1 MKTLIPLL
9 VFCLVATC
17 NAELRTWT
25 AVNGKEVE
33 AEFVSNEKEIV
44 TLKLKSGK
52 LFIVPLNKLSKS
64 DQEFLKAKPSSG
76 PLVDNIVGKVM
87 TFEFE
92 GGEILVQFN
101 GDGRMLAGENGG
113 LEDGGETYK
122 IEGNEVLVFSK
133 GNRDGGISFTSSSPK
148 VGDQVELGPEEKK
161 MKGKIIKIE
170 KITDSKIAG
179 YWVSDV
185 KLTIKN
191 LKALKASSSDDFEK
205 RIYGENIESLEKGV
219 GLEQMPLT
227 LQSKTIIK
235 IEDNGKMIIFMND
248 SKQVGTYSTKS
259 SSKIIGNLGGRFSMT
274 LDGEALRMMPLG
286 QLDLETGF
294 LPVMFSRTSPP
305 VD

>member
-9 VFCLVATC
+9 VFCLVTIC

-25 AVNGKEVE
+25 SIVGTKVE
-33 AEFVSNEKEIV
+33 AELVSLTGNQV
-44 TLKLKSGK
+44 TLKTKAGK
-52 LFIVPLNKLSKS
+52 TIKLPLNKLSKA
-64 DQEFLKAKPSSG
+64 DQEFLTAK
-76 PLVDNIVGKVM
+76 
-87 TFEFE
+87 
-92 GGEILVQFN
+92 
-101 GDGRMLAGENGG
+101 
-113 LEDGGETYK
+113 
-122 IEGNEVLVFSK
+122 
-133 GNRDGGISFTSSSPK
+133 SSPK
-148 VGDQVELGPEEKK
+148 EPTKGEVGVK
-161 MKGKIIKIE
+161 
-170 KITDSKIAG
+170 TADSKIAG

-259 SSKIIGNLGGRFSMT
+259 SSKIIGDFGGRFSMT
-274 LDGEALRMMPLG
+274 LDGGVLRMMPLG

>member
-1 MKTLIPLL
+1 MKKIIPFLA
-9 VFCLVATC
+9 FCLIATC

-25 AVNGKEVE
+25 SIVGTKVE
-33 AEFVSNEKEIV
+33 AELVSLTGNQV
-44 TLKLKSGK
+44 TLKTKAGKTLK
-52 LFIVPLNKLSKS
+52 LPLNKLSKA
-64 DQEFLKAKPSSG
+64 DQEFLKAKPSPKEPTKG
-76 PLVDNIVGKVM
+76 EVGVK
-87 TFEFE
+87 T
-92 GGEILVQFN
+92 
-101 GDGRMLAGENGG
+101 A
-113 LEDGGETYK
+113 
-122 IEGNEVLVFSK
+122 
-133 GNRDGGISFTSSSPK
+133 
-148 VGDQVELGPEEKK
+148 
-161 MKGKIIKIE
+161 
-170 KITDSKIAG
+170 DSKIAG

>member
-9 VFCLVATC
+9 VFCLVTIC

-25 AVNGKEVE
+25 SIVGTKVE
-33 AEFVSNEKEIV
+33 AELVSLTGNQV
-44 TLKLKSGK
+44 TLKTKAGKTLK
-52 LFIVPLNKLSKS
+52 LPLNKLSKA
-64 DQEFLKAKPSSG
+64 DQEFLKAK
-76 PLVDNIVGKVM
+76 
-87 TFEFE
+87 
-92 GGEILVQFN
+92 
-101 GDGRMLAGENGG
+101 
-113 LEDGGETYK
+113 
-122 IEGNEVLVFSK
+122 
-133 GNRDGGISFTSSSPK
+133 SSPK
-148 VGDQVELGPEEKK
+148 EPTKGEVGVK
-161 MKGKIIKIE
+161 
-170 KITDSKIAG
+170 TADSKIAG

-205 RIYGENIESLEKGV
+205 RIYRENIESLEKGV

-259 SSKIIGNLGGRFSMT
+259 SSKIIGDFGGRFSMT
-274 LDGEALRMMPLG
+274 LDGGVLRMMPLG

>member
-9 VFCLVATC
+9 VFCLVTIC

-25 AVNGKEVE
+25 SIVGTKVE
-33 AEFVSNEKEIV
+33 AELVSLTGNQV
-44 TLKLKSGK
+44 TLKTKAGKTLK
-52 LFIVPLNKLSKS
+52 LPLNKLSKA
-64 DQEFLKAKPSSG
+64 DQEFLKAK
-76 PLVDNIVGKVM
+76 
-87 TFEFE
+87 
-92 GGEILVQFN
+92 
-101 GDGRMLAGENGG
+101 
-113 LEDGGETYK
+113 
-122 IEGNEVLVFSK
+122 
-133 GNRDGGISFTSSSPK
+133 SSPK
-148 VGDQVELGPEEKK
+148 EPTKGEVGVK
-161 MKGKIIKIE
+161 
-170 KITDSKIAG
+170 TADSKIAG

-219 GLEQMPLT
+219 RLEQMPLT

-259 SSKIIGNLGGRFSMT
+259 SSKIIGDFGGRFSMT
-274 LDGEALRMMPLG
+274 LDGGVLRMMPLG

>member
-9 VFCLVATC
+9 VFCLVTIC

-25 AVNGKEVE
+25 SIVGTKVE
-33 AEFVSNEKEIV
+33 AELVSLTGNQV
-44 TLKLKSGK
+44 TLKTKAGKTLK
-52 LFIVPLNKLSKS
+52 LPLNKLSKA
-64 DQEFLKAKPSSG
+64 DQEFLKAK
-76 PLVDNIVGKVM
+76 
-87 TFEFE
+87 
-92 GGEILVQFN
+92 
-101 GDGRMLAGENGG
+101 
-113 LEDGGETYK
+113 
-122 IEGNEVLVFSK
+122 
-133 GNRDGGISFTSSSPK
+133 SSPK
-148 VGDQVELGPEEKK
+148 EPTKGEVGVK
-161 MKGKIIKIE
+161 
-170 KITDSKIAG
+170 TADSKIAG

-235 IEDNGKMIIFMND
+235 IEDNGKLIIFMND

-259 SSKIIGNLGGRFSMT
+259 SSKIIGDFGGRFSMT
-274 LDGEALRMMPLG
+274 LDGGVLRMMPLG

>member
-1 MKTLIPLL
+1 MKSLIPFLIL
-9 VFCLVATC
+9 CLIATC

-25 AVNGKEVE
+25 SIVGTKVE
-33 AEFVSNEKEIV
+33 AELVSLTGNQV
-44 TLKLKSGK
+44 TLKTKAGKTLK
-52 LFIVPLNKLSKS
+52 LPLNKLSKA
-64 DQEFLKAKPSSG
+64 DQEFLKAK
-76 PLVDNIVGKVM
+76 
-87 TFEFE
+87 
-92 GGEILVQFN
+92 
-101 GDGRMLAGENGG
+101 
-113 LEDGGETYK
+113 
-122 IEGNEVLVFSK
+122 
-133 GNRDGGISFTSSSPK
+133 SSPK
-148 VGDQVELGPEEKK
+148 EPTKGDVGVK
-161 MKGKIIKIE
+161 
-170 KITDSKIAG
+170 TADSKIAG

-235 IEDNGKMIIFMND
+235 IEDNGKLIIFMND

-259 SSKIIGNLGGRFSMT
+259 SSKIIGDFGGRFSMT
-274 LDGEALRMMPLG
+274 LDGGVLRMMPLG

>member
-9 VFCLVATC
+9 VFCLVTIC

-25 AVNGKEVE
+25 SIVDTKVE
-33 AEFVSNEKEIV
+33 AELVSLTGNQV
-44 TLKLKSGK
+44 TLKTKAGKTLK
-52 LFIVPLNKLSKS
+52 LPLNKLSKA
-64 DQEFLKAKPSSG
+64 DQEFLKAK
-76 PLVDNIVGKVM
+76 
-87 TFEFE
+87 
-92 GGEILVQFN
+92 
-101 GDGRMLAGENGG
+101 
-113 LEDGGETYK
+113 
-122 IEGNEVLVFSK
+122 
-133 GNRDGGISFTSSSPK
+133 SSPK
-148 VGDQVELGPEEKK
+148 EPTKGEVGVK
-161 MKGKIIKIE
+161 
-170 KITDSKIAG
+170 TADSKIAG

-259 SSKIIGNLGGRFSMT
+259 SSKIIGDFGGRFSMT
-274 LDGEALRMMPLG
+274 LDGGVLRMMPLG

-294 LPVMFSRTSPP
+294 LTKQ
-305 VD
+305 

>member
-9 VFCLVATC
+9 TFCLVAIC

-25 AVNGKEVE
+25 SIVGTKVE
-33 AEFVSNEKEIV
+33 AELVSLTGNQV
-44 TLKLKSGK
+44 TLKTKAGKTLK
-52 LFIVPLNKLSKS
+52 LPLNKLSKA
-64 DQEFLKAKPSSG
+64 DQEFLKAK
-76 PLVDNIVGKVM
+76 
-87 TFEFE
+87 
-92 GGEILVQFN
+92 
-101 GDGRMLAGENGG
+101 
-113 LEDGGETYK
+113 
-122 IEGNEVLVFSK
+122 
-133 GNRDGGISFTSSSPK
+133 SSPK
-148 VGDQVELGPEEKK
+148 EPTKGEVGVK
-161 MKGKIIKIE
+161 
-170 KITDSKIAG
+170 TADSKIAG

-191 LKALKASSSDDFEK
+191 LKALKAASSDDFEK

-259 SSKIIGNLGGRFSMT
+259 SSKIIGDFGGRFSMT
-274 LDGEALRMMPLG
+274 LNGGALRMMPLG

-294 LPVMFSRTSPP
+294 LPVMFSRKSPP
-305 VD
+305 LD

>member
-9 VFCLVATC
+9 VFCLVTIC

-25 AVNGKEVE
+25 SIVGTKVE
-33 AEFVSNEKEIV
+33 AELVSLTGNQV
-44 TLKLKSGK
+44 TLKTKAGKTLK
-52 LFIVPLNKLSKS
+52 LPLNKLSKA
-64 DQEFLKAKPSSG
+64 DQEFLTAK
-76 PLVDNIVGKVM
+76 
-87 TFEFE
+87 
-92 GGEILVQFN
+92 
-101 GDGRMLAGENGG
+101 
-113 LEDGGETYK
+113 
-122 IEGNEVLVFSK
+122 
-133 GNRDGGISFTSSSPK
+133 SSPK
-148 VGDQVELGPEEKK
+148 EPTKGEVGVK
-161 MKGKIIKIE
+161 
-170 KITDSKIAG
+170 TADSKIAG

-259 SSKIIGNLGGRFSMT
+259 SSKIIGDFGGRFSMT
-274 LDGEALRMMPLG
+274 LDGGVLRMMPLG

>member
-9 VFCLVATC
+9 VFCLVAIC

-25 AVNGKEVE
+25 SIVGTKVE
-33 AEFVSNEKEIV
+33 AELVSLTGNQV
-44 TLKLKSGK
+44 TLKTKAGKTLK
-52 LFIVPLNKLSKS
+52 LPLNKLSKA
-64 DQEFLKAKPSSG
+64 DQEFLKAKPSPKEPTKG
-76 PLVDNIVGKVM
+76 EVGVK
-87 TFEFE
+87 T
-92 GGEILVQFN
+92 
-101 GDGRMLAGENGG
+101 A
-113 LEDGGETYK
+113 
-122 IEGNEVLVFSK
+122 
-133 GNRDGGISFTSSSPK
+133 
-148 VGDQVELGPEEKK
+148 
-161 MKGKIIKIE
+161 
-170 KITDSKIAG
+170 DSKIAG

-191 LKALKASSSDDFEK
+191 LKALKAASSDDFEK

>member
-9 VFCLVATC
+9 VFCLVAIC

-25 AVNGKEVE
+25 SIVGTKVE
-33 AEFVSNEKEIV
+33 AELVSLTGNQV
-44 TLKLKSGK
+44 TLKTKAGKTLK
-52 LFIVPLNKLSKS
+52 LPLNKLSKA
-64 DQEFLKAKPSSG
+64 DQEFLKAKPSPKEPTKG
-76 PLVDNIVGKVM
+76 EVGVK
-87 TFEFE
+87 T
-92 GGEILVQFN
+92 
-101 GDGRMLAGENGG
+101 A
-113 LEDGGETYK
+113 
-122 IEGNEVLVFSK
+122 
-133 GNRDGGISFTSSSPK
+133 
-148 VGDQVELGPEEKK
+148 
-161 MKGKIIKIE
+161 
-170 KITDSKIAG
+170 DSKIAG

>member
-9 VFCLVATC
+9 VFCLVTIC

-25 AVNGKEVE
+25 SIVGTKVE
-33 AEFVSNEKEIV
+33 AELVSLTGNQV
-44 TLKLKSGK
+44 TLKTKAGKTLK
-52 LFIVPLNKLSKS
+52 LPLNKLSKA
-64 DQEFLKAKPSSG
+64 DQEFLKAKPSPKEPTKG
-76 PLVDNIVGKVM
+76 EVGVK
-87 TFEFE
+87 T
-92 GGEILVQFN
+92 
-101 GDGRMLAGENGG
+101 A
-113 LEDGGETYK
+113 
-122 IEGNEVLVFSK
+122 
-133 GNRDGGISFTSSSPK
+133 
-148 VGDQVELGPEEKK
+148 
-161 MKGKIIKIE
+161 
-170 KITDSKIAG
+170 DSKIAG

>member
-1 MKTLIPLL
+1 MKTLISLL
-9 VFCLVATC
+9 VFCLVTIC

-25 AVNGKEVE
+25 SIVGTKVE
-33 AEFVSNEKEIV
+33 AELVSLTGNQV
-44 TLKLKSGK
+44 TLKTKAGKTLK
-52 LFIVPLNKLSKS
+52 LPLNKLSKA
-64 DQEFLKAKPSSG
+64 DQEFLKAK
-76 PLVDNIVGKVM
+76 
-87 TFEFE
+87 
-92 GGEILVQFN
+92 
-101 GDGRMLAGENGG
+101 
-113 LEDGGETYK
+113 
-122 IEGNEVLVFSK
+122 
-133 GNRDGGISFTSSSPK
+133 SSPK
-148 VGDQVELGPEEKK
+148 EPTKGEVPVNPNLKHEIKGEVGVK
-161 MKGKIIKIE
+161 
-170 KITDSKIAG
+170 TADSKIAG

-191 LKALKASSSDDFEK
+191 LKALKAASSDDFEK

>member
-9 VFCLVATC
+9 VFCLVAIC

-25 AVNGKEVE
+25 SIVGTKVE
-33 AEFVSNEKEIV
+33 AELVSLTGNQV
-44 TLKLKSGK
+44 TLKTKAGKTLK
-52 LFIVPLNKLSKS
+52 LPLNKLSKA
-64 DQEFLKAKPSSG
+64 DQEFLKAKPSPKEPTKG
-76 PLVDNIVGKVM
+76 EVGVK
-87 TFEFE
+87 T
-92 GGEILVQFN
+92 
-101 GDGRMLAGENGG
+101 A
-113 LEDGGETYK
+113 
-122 IEGNEVLVFSK
+122 
-133 GNRDGGISFTSSSPK
+133 
-148 VGDQVELGPEEKK
+148 
-161 MKGKIIKIE
+161 
-170 KITDSKIAG
+170 DSKIAG

-235 IEDNGKMIIFMND
+235 IEDNEKMIIFMND

>member
-1 MKTLIPLL
+1 MRILILFIVL
-9 VFCLVATC
+9 GSVCY
-17 NAELRTWT
+17 AELRTWT
-25 AVNGKEVE
+25 SIVGTKVE
-33 AEFVSNEKEIV
+33 AELVSLTGNQV
-44 TLKLKSGK
+44 TLKTKAGKTLK
-52 LFIVPLNKLSKS
+52 LPLNKLSKA
-64 DQEFLKAKPSSG
+64 DQEFLKAK
-76 PLVDNIVGKVM
+76 
-87 TFEFE
+87 
-92 GGEILVQFN
+92 
-101 GDGRMLAGENGG
+101 
-113 LEDGGETYK
+113 
-122 IEGNEVLVFSK
+122 
-133 GNRDGGISFTSSSPK
+133 SSPK
-148 VGDQVELGPEEKK
+148 EPTKGEVGVK
-161 MKGKIIKIE
+161 
-170 KITDSKIAG
+170 TADSKIAG

-259 SSKIIGNLGGRFSMT
+259 SSKIIGDFGGRFSMT
-274 LDGEALRMMPLG
+274 LDGGVLRMMPLG

>member
-9 VFCLVATC
+9 VFCLVAIC

-25 AVNGKEVE
+25 SIVGTKVE
-33 AEFVSNEKEIV
+33 AELVSLTGNQV
-44 TLKLKSGK
+44 TLKTKAGKTLK
-52 LFIVPLNKLSKS
+52 LPLNKLSKA
-64 DQEFLKAKPSSG
+64 DQEFLKAKPSPKEPTKG
-76 PLVDNIVGKVM
+76 EVGVK
-87 TFEFE
+87 T
-92 GGEILVQFN
+92 
-101 GDGRMLAGENGG
+101 A
-113 LEDGGETYK
+113 
-122 IEGNEVLVFSK
+122 
-133 GNRDGGISFTSSSPK
+133 
-148 VGDQVELGPEEKK
+148 
-161 MKGKIIKIE
+161 
-170 KITDSKIAG
+170 DSKIAG

-191 LKALKASSSDDFEK
+191 LKALKVSSSDDFEK

>member
-1 MKTLIPLL
+1 MRILILFFIVL
-9 VFCLVATC
+9 GSVC

-25 AVNGKEVE
+25 SIVGTKVE
-33 AEFVSNEKEIV
+33 AELVSLTGNQV
-44 TLKLKSGK
+44 TLKTKAGKTLK
-52 LFIVPLNKLSKS
+52 LPLNKLSKA
-64 DQEFLKAKPSSG
+64 DQEFLKAK
-76 PLVDNIVGKVM
+76 
-87 TFEFE
+87 
-92 GGEILVQFN
+92 
-101 GDGRMLAGENGG
+101 
-113 LEDGGETYK
+113 
-122 IEGNEVLVFSK
+122 
-133 GNRDGGISFTSSSPK
+133 SSPK
-148 VGDQVELGPEEKK
+148 EPTKGEVGVK
-161 MKGKIIKIE
+161 
-170 KITDSKIAG
+170 TADSKIAG

-259 SSKIIGNLGGRFSMT
+259 SSKIIGDFGGRFSMT
-274 LDGEALRMMPLG
+274 LDGGVLRMMPLG

>member
-1 MKTLIPLL
+1 MKKLIPLL
-9 VFCLVATC
+9 VFFLVTIC

-25 AVNGKEVE
+25 SIVGTKVE
-33 AEFVSNEKEIV
+33 AELVSLTGNQV
-44 TLKLKSGK
+44 TLKTKAGKTLK
-52 LFIVPLNKLSKS
+52 LPLNKLSKA
-64 DQEFLKAKPSSG
+64 DQEFLKAK
-76 PLVDNIVGKVM
+76 
-87 TFEFE
+87 
-92 GGEILVQFN
+92 
-101 GDGRMLAGENGG
+101 
-113 LEDGGETYK
+113 
-122 IEGNEVLVFSK
+122 
-133 GNRDGGISFTSSSPK
+133 SSPK
-148 VGDQVELGPEEKK
+148 EPTKGDVGVK
-161 MKGKIIKIE
+161 
-170 KITDSKIAG
+170 TADSKIAG

-259 SSKIIGNLGGRFSMT
+259 SSKIIGDFGGRFSMT
-274 LDGEALRMMPLG
+274 LDGGVLRMMPLG

>member
-1 MKTLIPLL
+1 MKTLIPFL
-9 VFCLVATC
+9 VFCLIATC

-25 AVNGKEVE
+25 SIVGTKVE
-33 AEFVSNEKEIV
+33 AELVSLTGNQV
-44 TLKLKSGK
+44 TLKTKAGKTLK
-52 LFIVPLNKLSKS
+52 LPLNKLSKA
-64 DQEFLKAKPSSG
+64 DQEFLKAKPSPKEPTKG
-76 PLVDNIVGKVM
+76 EVGVK
-87 TFEFE
+87 T
-92 GGEILVQFN
+92 
-101 GDGRMLAGENGG
+101 A
-113 LEDGGETYK
+113 
-122 IEGNEVLVFSK
+122 
-133 GNRDGGISFTSSSPK
+133 
-148 VGDQVELGPEEKK
+148 
-161 MKGKIIKIE
+161 
-170 KITDSKIAG
+170 DSKIAG

>member
-1 MKTLIPLL
+1 MKTFISFLI
-9 VFCLVATC
+9 FCLIATC
-17 NAELRTWT
+17 NAEIRTWT
-25 AVNGKEVE
+25 SIIGTKVE
-33 AEFVSNEKEIV
+33 AELVSLTGNQV
-44 TLKLKSGK
+44 TLKTKAGKTLK
-52 LFIVPLNKLSKS
+52 LPLNKLSKA
-64 DQEFLKAKPSSG
+64 DQEFLKAK
-76 PLVDNIVGKVM
+76 
-87 TFEFE
+87 
-92 GGEILVQFN
+92 
-101 GDGRMLAGENGG
+101 
-113 LEDGGETYK
+113 
-122 IEGNEVLVFSK
+122 
-133 GNRDGGISFTSSSPK
+133 SSPK
-148 VGDQVELGPEEKK
+148 EPTKGEVGVK
-161 MKGKIIKIE
+161 
-170 KITDSKIAG
+170 TADSKIAG

-259 SSKIIGNLGGRFSMT
+259 SSKIIGDFGGRFSMT
-274 LDGEALRMMPLG
+274 LDGGVLRMMPLG

>member
-9 VFCLVATC
+9 VFCLVTIC

-25 AVNGKEVE
+25 SIVGTKVE
-33 AEFVSNEKEIV
+33 AELVSLTGNQV
-44 TLKLKSGK
+44 TLKTKAGKTLK
-52 LFIVPLNKLSKS
+52 LPLKKLSKA
-64 DQEFLKAKPSSG
+64 DQEFLKAK
-76 PLVDNIVGKVM
+76 
-87 TFEFE
+87 
-92 GGEILVQFN
+92 
-101 GDGRMLAGENGG
+101 
-113 LEDGGETYK
+113 
-122 IEGNEVLVFSK
+122 
-133 GNRDGGISFTSSSPK
+133 SSPK
-148 VGDQVELGPEEKK
+148 EPTKGEVGVK
-161 MKGKIIKIE
+161 
-170 KITDSKIAG
+170 TADSKIAG

>member
-9 VFCLVATC
+9 VFCLVAIC

-25 AVNGKEVE
+25 SIVGTKVE
-33 AEFVSNEKEIV
+33 AELVSLTGNQV
-44 TLKLKSGK
+44 TLKTKAGKTLK
-52 LFIVPLNKLSKS
+52 LPLNKLSKT
-64 DQEFLKAKPSSG
+64 DQEFLKAKPSPKEPTKG
-76 PLVDNIVGKVM
+76 EVGVK
-87 TFEFE
+87 T
-92 GGEILVQFN
+92 
-101 GDGRMLAGENGG
+101 A
-113 LEDGGETYK
+113 
-122 IEGNEVLVFSK
+122 
-133 GNRDGGISFTSSSPK
+133 
-148 VGDQVELGPEEKK
+148 
-161 MKGKIIKIE
+161 
-170 KITDSKIAG
+170 DSKIAG

-286 QLDLETGF
+286 QLELETGF

>member
-9 VFCLVATC
+9 VFCLVTIC

-25 AVNGKEVE
+25 SIVGTKVE
-33 AEFVSNEKEIV
+33 AELVSLTGNQV
-44 TLKLKSGK
+44 TLKTKAGKTLK
-52 LFIVPLNKLSKS
+52 LPLNKLSKA
-64 DQEFLKAKPSSG
+64 DQEFLKAK
-76 PLVDNIVGKVM
+76 
-87 TFEFE
+87 
-92 GGEILVQFN
+92 
-101 GDGRMLAGENGG
+101 
-113 LEDGGETYK
+113 
-122 IEGNEVLVFSK
+122 
-133 GNRDGGISFTSSSPK
+133 SSPK
-148 VGDQVELGPEEKK
+148 EPTKGEVGVK
-161 MKGKIIKIE
+161 
-170 KITDSKIAG
+170 TADSKIAG

-191 LKALKASSSDDFEK
+191 LKALKAASSDDFEK
-205 RIYGENIESLEKGV
+205 RIYRENIESLEKGV

-259 SSKIIGNLGGRFSMT
+259 SSKIIGDFGGRFSMT
-274 LDGEALRMMPLG
+274 LDGGVLRMMPLG

>member
-1 MKTLIPLL
+1 MKKLIPLL
-9 VFCLVATC
+9 VFFLVTIC

-25 AVNGKEVE
+25 SIVGTKVE
-33 AEFVSNEKEIV
+33 AELVSLTGNQV
-44 TLKLKSGK
+44 TLKTKAGKTLK
-52 LFIVPLNKLSKS
+52 LPLNKLSKA
-64 DQEFLKAKPSSG
+64 DQEFLKAKPSPKEPTKG
-76 PLVDNIVGKVM
+76 EVGVK
-87 TFEFE
+87 T
-92 GGEILVQFN
+92 
-101 GDGRMLAGENGG
+101 A
-113 LEDGGETYK
+113 
-122 IEGNEVLVFSK
+122 
-133 GNRDGGISFTSSSPK
+133 
-148 VGDQVELGPEEKK
+148 
-161 MKGKIIKIE
+161 
-170 KITDSKIAG
+170 DSKIAG

-259 SSKIIGNLGGRFSMT
+259 SSKIIGDFGGRFSMT
-274 LDGEALRMMPLG
+274 LDGRVLRMMPLG

>member
-9 VFCLVATC
+9 VFCLVAIC

-25 AVNGKEVE
+25 SIVGTKVE
-33 AEFVSNEKEIV
+33 AELVSLTGNQV
-44 TLKLKSGK
+44 TLKTKAGKTLK
-52 LFIVPLNKLSKS
+52 LPLNKLSKA
-64 DQEFLKAKPSSG
+64 DQEFLKAKPSPKEPTKG
-76 PLVDNIVGKVM
+76 EVGVK
-87 TFEFE
+87 T
-92 GGEILVQFN
+92 
-101 GDGRMLAGENGG
+101 A
-113 LEDGGETYK
+113 
-122 IEGNEVLVFSK
+122 
-133 GNRDGGISFTSSSPK
+133 
-148 VGDQVELGPEEKK
+148 
-161 MKGKIIKIE
+161 
-170 KITDSKIAG
+170 DSKIAG

-205 RIYGENIESLEKGV
+205 RIYGENIESLEMGV

>member
-1 MKTLIPLL
+1 MRILILFFI
-9 VFCLVATC
+9 VQGSVC

-25 AVNGKEVE
+25 SIVGTKVE
-33 AEFVSNEKEIV
+33 AELVSLTGNQV
-44 TLKLKSGK
+44 TLKTKAGK
-52 LFIVPLNKLSKS
+52 TIKLPLNKLSKA
-64 DQEFLKAKPSSG
+64 DQEFLTAK
-76 PLVDNIVGKVM
+76 
-87 TFEFE
+87 
-92 GGEILVQFN
+92 
-101 GDGRMLAGENGG
+101 
-113 LEDGGETYK
+113 
-122 IEGNEVLVFSK
+122 
-133 GNRDGGISFTSSSPK
+133 SSPK
-148 VGDQVELGPEEKK
+148 EPTKGEVGVK
-161 MKGKIIKIE
+161 
-170 KITDSKIAG
+170 TADSKIAG

-259 SSKIIGNLGGRFSMT
+259 SSKIIGDFGGRFSMT
-274 LDGEALRMMPLG
+274 LDGGVLRMMPLG

>member
-9 VFCLVATC
+9 VFCLVAIC

-25 AVNGKEVE
+25 SIVGTKVE
-33 AEFVSNEKEIV
+33 AELVSLTGNQV
-44 TLKLKSGK
+44 TLKTKAGKTLK
-52 LFIVPLNKLSKS
+52 LPLNKLSKA
-64 DQEFLKAKPSSG
+64 DQEFLKAK
-76 PLVDNIVGKVM
+76 
-87 TFEFE
+87 
-92 GGEILVQFN
+92 
-101 GDGRMLAGENGG
+101 
-113 LEDGGETYK
+113 
-122 IEGNEVLVFSK
+122 
-133 GNRDGGISFTSSSPK
+133 SSPK
-148 VGDQVELGPEEKK
+148 EPTKGEVGVK
-161 MKGKIIKIE
+161 
-170 KITDSKIAG
+170 TADSKIAG

-235 IEDNGKMIIFMND
+235 IEDNGKLIIFMND

-259 SSKIIGNLGGRFSMT
+259 SSKIIGDFGGRFSMT
-274 LDGEALRMMPLG
+274 LDGRVLRMMPLG

-294 LPVMFSRTSPP
+294 LPVMFSRTSPL
-305 VD
+305 

>member
-9 VFCLVATC
+9 VFCLVAIC

-25 AVNGKEVE
+25 SIVGTKVE
-33 AEFVSNEKEIV
+33 AELVSLTGNQV
-44 TLKLKSGK
+44 TLKTKAGKTLK
-52 LFIVPLNKLSKS
+52 LPLNKLSKA
-64 DQEFLKAKPSSG
+64 DQEFLKAK
-76 PLVDNIVGKVM
+76 
-87 TFEFE
+87 
-92 GGEILVQFN
+92 
-101 GDGRMLAGENGG
+101 
-113 LEDGGETYK
+113 
-122 IEGNEVLVFSK
+122 
-133 GNRDGGISFTSSSPK
+133 SSPK
-148 VGDQVELGPEEKK
+148 EPTKGDVGVK
-161 MKGKIIKIE
+161 
-170 KITDSKIAG
+170 TADSKIAG

-259 SSKIIGNLGGRFSMT
+259 SSKIIGDFGGRFSMT
-274 LDGEALRMMPLG
+274 LDGGVLRMMPLG

-294 LPVMFSRTSPP
+294 LPVMFSRTSPL
-305 VD
+305 

>member
-1 MKTLIPLL
+1 MKKLIPLL
-9 VFCLVATC
+9 VFFLVTIC

-25 AVNGKEVE
+25 SIVGTKVE
-33 AEFVSNEKEIV
+33 AELVSLTGNQV
-44 TLKLKSGK
+44 TLKTKAGKTLK
-52 LFIVPLNKLSKS
+52 LPLNKLSKA
-64 DQEFLKAKPSSG
+64 DQEFLKAK
-76 PLVDNIVGKVM
+76 
-87 TFEFE
+87 
-92 GGEILVQFN
+92 
-101 GDGRMLAGENGG
+101 
-113 LEDGGETYK
+113 
-122 IEGNEVLVFSK
+122 
-133 GNRDGGISFTSSSPK
+133 SSPK
-148 VGDQVELGPEEKK
+148 EPTKGEVGVK
-161 MKGKIIKIE
+161 
-170 KITDSKIAG
+170 TADSKIAG

-259 SSKIIGNLGGRFSMT
+259 SSKIIGDFGGRFSMT
-274 LDGEALRMMPLG
+274 LDGGVLRMMPLG

>member
-1 MKTLIPLL
+1 MKTLIPFL
-9 VFCLVATC
+9 VFCLIATC

-25 AVNGKEVE
+25 SIVGTKVE
-33 AEFVSNEKEIV
+33 AELVSLTGNQV
-44 TLKLKSGK
+44 TLKTKAGKTLK
-52 LFIVPLNKLSKS
+52 LPLNKLSKA
-64 DQEFLKAKPSSG
+64 DQEFLKAKPSPKEPTKG
-76 PLVDNIVGKVM
+76 EVGVK
-87 TFEFE
+87 T
-92 GGEILVQFN
+92 
-101 GDGRMLAGENGG
+101 A
-113 LEDGGETYK
+113 
-122 IEGNEVLVFSK
+122 
-133 GNRDGGISFTSSSPK
+133 
-148 VGDQVELGPEEKK
+148 
-161 MKGKIIKIE
+161 
-170 KITDSKIAG
+170 DSKIAG

-191 LKALKASSSDDFEK
+191 LKALKAASSDDFEK

-259 SSKIIGNLGGRFSMT
+259 SSKIIGDFGGRFSMT
-274 LDGEALRMMPLG
+274 LDGGVLRMMPLG

>member
-9 VFCLVATC
+9 VFCLVTIC

-25 AVNGKEVE
+25 SIVDTKVE
-33 AEFVSNEKEIV
+33 AELVSLTGNQV
-44 TLKLKSGK
+44 TLKTKAGKTLK
-52 LFIVPLNKLSKS
+52 LPLNKLSKA
-64 DQEFLKAKPSSG
+64 DQEFLKAK
-76 PLVDNIVGKVM
+76 
-87 TFEFE
+87 
-92 GGEILVQFN
+92 
-101 GDGRMLAGENGG
+101 
-113 LEDGGETYK
+113 
-122 IEGNEVLVFSK
+122 
-133 GNRDGGISFTSSSPK
+133 SSPK
-148 VGDQVELGPEEKK
+148 EPTKGEVGVK
-161 MKGKIIKIE
+161 
-170 KITDSKIAG
+170 TADSKIAG

-259 SSKIIGNLGGRFSMT
+259 SSKIIGDFGGRFSMT
-274 LDGEALRMMPLG
+274 LDGGVLRMMPLG

>member
-9 VFCLVATC
+9 VFCLVAIC

-25 AVNGKEVE
+25 SIVGTKVE
-33 AEFVSNEKEIV
+33 AELVSLTGNQV
-44 TLKLKSGK
+44 TLKTKAGKTLK
-52 LFIVPLNKLSKS
+52 LPLNKLSKA
-64 DQEFLKAKPSSG
+64 DQEFLKAK
-76 PLVDNIVGKVM
+76 
-87 TFEFE
+87 
-92 GGEILVQFN
+92 
-101 GDGRMLAGENGG
+101 
-113 LEDGGETYK
+113 
-122 IEGNEVLVFSK
+122 
-133 GNRDGGISFTSSSPK
+133 SSPK
-148 VGDQVELGPEEKK
+148 EPTKGEVGVK
-161 MKGKIIKIE
+161 
-170 KITDSKIAG
+170 TADSKIAG

-259 SSKIIGNLGGRFSMT
+259 SSKIIGDFGGRFSMT
-274 LDGEALRMMPLG
+274 LDGGVLRMMPLG

>member
-9 VFCLVATC
+9 VFCLVAIC

-25 AVNGKEVE
+25 SIVGTKVE
-33 AEFVSNEKEIV
+33 AELVSLTGNQV
-44 TLKLKSGK
+44 TLKTKAGKTLK
-52 LFIVPLNKLSKS
+52 LPLNKLSKA
-64 DQEFLKAKPSSG
+64 DQEFLKAKPSPKEPTKG
-76 PLVDNIVGKVM
+76 EVGVK
-87 TFEFE
+87 T
-92 GGEILVQFN
+92 
-101 GDGRMLAGENGG
+101 A
-113 LEDGGETYK
+113 
-122 IEGNEVLVFSK
+122 
-133 GNRDGGISFTSSSPK
+133 
-148 VGDQVELGPEEKK
+148 
-161 MKGKIIKIE
+161 
-170 KITDSKIAG
+170 DSKIAG

-259 SSKIIGNLGGRFSMT
+259 SSKIIGDFGGRFSMT
-274 LDGEALRMMPLG
+274 LDGGVLRMMPLG

-294 LPVMFSRTSPP
+294 LPVMFSRTSPL
-305 VD
+305 

>member
-9 VFCLVATC
+9 VFCLVTIC
-17 NAELRTWT
+17 NAELRTWKSIVGT
-25 AVNGKEVE
+25 KVE
-33 AEFVSNEKEIV
+33 AELVSLTGNQV
-44 TLKLKSGK
+44 TLKTKAGKTLK
-52 LFIVPLNKLSKS
+52 LPLNKLSKA
-64 DQEFLKAKPSSG
+64 DQEFLKAK
-76 PLVDNIVGKVM
+76 
-87 TFEFE
+87 
-92 GGEILVQFN
+92 
-101 GDGRMLAGENGG
+101 
-113 LEDGGETYK
+113 
-122 IEGNEVLVFSK
+122 
-133 GNRDGGISFTSSSPK
+133 SSPK
-148 VGDQVELGPEEKK
+148 EPTKGEVGVK
-161 MKGKIIKIE
+161 
-170 KITDSKIAG
+170 TADSKIAG

-259 SSKIIGNLGGRFSMT
+259 SSKIIGDFGGRFSMT
-274 LDGEALRMMPLG
+274 LDGGVLRMMPLG

>member
-9 VFCLVATC
+9 VFCLVTIC

-25 AVNGKEVE
+25 SIVGTKVE
-33 AEFVSNEKEIV
+33 AELVSLTGNQV
-44 TLKLKSGK
+44 TLKTKAGKTLK
-52 LFIVPLNKLSKS
+52 LPLKKLSKA
-64 DQEFLKAKPSSG
+64 DQEFLKAK
-76 PLVDNIVGKVM
+76 
-87 TFEFE
+87 
-92 GGEILVQFN
+92 
-101 GDGRMLAGENGG
+101 
-113 LEDGGETYK
+113 
-122 IEGNEVLVFSK
+122 
-133 GNRDGGISFTSSSPK
+133 SSPK
-148 VGDQVELGPEEKK
+148 EPTKGEVGVK
-161 MKGKIIKIE
+161 
-170 KITDSKIAG
+170 TADSKIAG

-259 SSKIIGNLGGRFSMT
+259 SSKIIGDFGGRFSMT
-274 LDGEALRMMPLG
+274 LDGGVLRMMPLG